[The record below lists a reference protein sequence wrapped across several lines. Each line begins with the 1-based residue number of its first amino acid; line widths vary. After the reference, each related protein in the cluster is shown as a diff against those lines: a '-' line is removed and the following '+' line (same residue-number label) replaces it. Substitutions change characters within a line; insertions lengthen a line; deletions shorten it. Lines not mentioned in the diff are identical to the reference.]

1 VWRSAAKSEFEVD
14 LHGINQRQ
22 EPGEELLVGGM
33 SVVGVV
39 CGAVGEFHDAAEL
52 IALAA
57 RRGVETG
64 GGVEDSGDSG
74 FECVDFF
81 KDVLL
86 LLRSDAWFPA
96 EGEHMDEHGIS
107 VTIAL

>member
-1 VWRSAAKSEFEVD
+1 MD
-14 LHGINQRQ
+14 
-22 EPGEELLVGGM
+22 GM

-52 IALAA
+52 VPLAA
-57 RRGVETG
+57 RRGVEAD

-86 LLRSDAWFPA
+86 LLLSDAWFPA
-96 EGEHMDEHGIS
+96 EGEHVDEHGIS